1 MDKVDEMKLNFKQKI
16 VLPVLLLI
24 FIGLAASGT
33 ISYSKSKI
41 AFQNSISNQ
50 IKETTQS
57 TLSVLDAFMNDRF
70 QDVVTW
76 SAQELF
82 QTALKKTF
90 SGKAARKKAT
100 RMFLNLKEN
109 YGHYESINLADPSGQ
124 VIAASFPPEIMDK
137 IHVADRDYFKQAMNG
152 AQFISKILKSKS
164 TGNPVFVMS
173 CPIKGKTGIKGV
185 LFSVLNLQSFADKF
199 TDTIKIGEKGY
210 AYILDE
216 TGRVVAHPD
225 KTKINTLNLKETD
238 YGQKIL
244 RDKNGELDAHI
255 DGRKIHAVF
264 GHDKRLGCIIVVQ
277 ADSEEIF
284 APISKMA
291 RFNFIVS
298 IIITLLAAGIVWII
312 AAAIVKP
319 INQVVSG
326 LKDAAEGEG
335 DLTKRLEVR
344 STDEVGD
351 LAKSF
356 NMFVEKIQIIIRDI
370 GENASHLTNSSTNLS
385 DISAR
390 MTDGARNTSEKTNS
404 AASSSQEVS
413 ENMNAIAAAMEEAAT
428 NIQMVSSAAE
438 EMTATIS
445 EIAANSEKGRSI
457 ATDAVEQTEQSSKQV
472 EELGTAASEI
482 DKVVETITDISEQ
495 VNLLSLN
502 ATIEAARAG
511 EAGRGFAVV
520 ANEIKELARQTAS
533 ATGEIKEKVQGI
545 QASTDNTISLIDKI
559 SKVVNE
565 VSEIIST
572 IAAAVEEQ
580 SVTTKEI
587 AQNVSQASQ
596 GIDEVNENVAQT
608 NSVSTQISQEIAEIS
623 QSTDDITDNSS
634 KVSTSASE
642 LAGLAE
648 TLNQMVGRFRV

>member
-1 MDKVDEMKLNFKQKI
+1 MKLNFKQKI

-24 FIGLAASGT
+24 FIGLAASGI

-41 AFQNSISNQ
+41 ALQNSISNQ

-57 TLSVLDAFMNDRF
+57 TLSVLDAFMNDRL

-76 SAQELF
+76 SAQEIF

-90 SGKAARKKAT
+90 SGKAARKKAN
-100 RMFLNLKEN
+100 RMFLDLKEN

-124 VIAASFPPEIMDK
+124 VIAASLPPEIMDK

-152 AQFISKILKSKS
+152 AHFLSKILKSKS

-199 TDTIKIGEKGY
+199 TDPIKIGEKGY

-255 DGRKIHAVF
+255 DGRKIHAIF

-298 IIITLLAAGIVWII
+298 IIITLLAAGIIWII

-457 ATDAVEQTEQSSKQV
+457 ATDAVEQTEQSSTQV
-472 EELGTAASEI
+472 EALGKAASEI

-511 EAGRGFAVV
+511 EAGKGFAVV

-565 VSEIIST
+565 VSGIIST

-623 QSTDDITDNSS
+623 QSTDEVTDNSS